1 MVKKGHKVLDF
12 SCKKLNAK
20 KFCFIFEQKNRH
32 IMKATTKDKN
42 KEKMVSDT
50 KKPDAPR
57 KIVVGA
63 GRHLAYISDTLFDED
78 LKR

>member
-1 MVKKGHKVLDF
+1 
-12 SCKKLNAK
+12 
-20 KFCFIFEQKNRH
+20 
-32 IMKATTKDKN
+32 MKATTKDKN
-42 KEKMVSDT
+42 KEKMVSDI

-78 LKR
+78 LRR